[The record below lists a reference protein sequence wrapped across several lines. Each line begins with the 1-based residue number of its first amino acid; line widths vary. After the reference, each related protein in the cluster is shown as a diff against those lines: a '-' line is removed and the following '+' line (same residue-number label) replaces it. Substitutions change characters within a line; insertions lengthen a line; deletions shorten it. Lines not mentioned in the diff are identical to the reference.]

1 VVRDR
6 RAPPAGRYR
15 KNCHRCSVKPQ
26 ATAIVLT
33 AEDFEANN
41 SFNQPQLVALQTT
54 TIDLPR
60 AEFSHEFPARS
71 LTILRIDA
79 D

>member
-1 VVRDR
+1 
-6 RAPPAGRYR
+6 
-15 KNCHRCSVKPQ
+15 
-26 ATAIVLT
+26 VLT